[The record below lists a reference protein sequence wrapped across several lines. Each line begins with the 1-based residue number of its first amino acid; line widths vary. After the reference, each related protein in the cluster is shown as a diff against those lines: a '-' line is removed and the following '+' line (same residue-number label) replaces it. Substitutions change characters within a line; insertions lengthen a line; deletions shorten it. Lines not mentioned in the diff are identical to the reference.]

1 MKKFLSL
8 IVAMVLLVGIFTT
21 GAVAF
26 AHEADL
32 PVAEETDPANPSE
45 DEQPERKVTFN
56 ASKFEEYVFNNHP
69 AEIEMSR
76 TFMLNVEWL
85 NDAAKVNEIFEGI
98 VYVLEEDEPEQE
110 EQPADESEGDG
121 EGDEEQPEQQ
131 PNDVIYVLYCS
142 NTSDPRD
149 DNSDWSVCRVNN
161 TFSVTGVGYWGFRFA
176 VVDGAKASVSG
187 YSFNYDDVLATTY
200 DNVLYPDES
209 VDPADPEASAPKDLT
224 LWSYSRDTTAPTAS
238 LSDSLKNKQEEG
250 LTVGVNYTIPTSLTI
265 EDCSSTTT
273 TYVVYKQ
280 VGSDNGGDSDG
291 WLQIYDSATR
301 EVAEGYENNISAGG
315 VITPLESDV
324 TGEYV
329 YKIVYTVK
337 DAYNFESV
345 SDADKPAAFK
355 PTLLLKVK
363 PAEAEEKSP
372 VDVWKIILY
381 VIAGL
386 SAVGIVVLLFVKPK
400 QATDDGRYNASAAN
414 NSDNS
419 DSSDVK

>member
-1 MKKFLSL
+1 MGRL
-8 IVAMVLLVGIFTT
+8 AA
-21 GAVAF
+21 GA
-26 AHEADL
+26 
-32 PVAEETDPANPSE
+32 
-45 DEQPERKVTFN
+45 
-56 ASKFEEYVFNNHP
+56 
-69 AEIEMSR
+69 
-76 TFMLNVEWL
+76 
-85 NDAAKVNEIFEGI
+85 
-98 VYVLEEDEPEQE
+98 
-110 EQPADESEGDG
+110 
-121 EGDEEQPEQQ
+121 
-131 PNDVIYVLYCS
+131 
-142 NTSDPRD
+142 SDP
-149 DNSDWSVCRVNN
+149 
-161 TFSVTGVGYWGFRFA
+161 
-176 VVDGAKASVSG
+176 GARAEKPSSETPGARLGESAAEASG
-187 YSFNYDDVLATTY
+187 ARLGR
-200 DNVLYPDES
+200 
-209 VDPADPEASAPKDLT
+209 PAAEASSARLGRSAAEASAPKDLT
-224 LWSYSRDTTAPTAS
+224 LWSYSRDTTAPTAN

-250 LTVGVNYTIPTSLTI
+250 LTVGVNYTVSTSLTI

-301 EVAEGYENNISAGG
+301 EVAEGYENNISTGG

-345 SDADKPAAFK
+345 TDADKPAAFK